1 MQNIFFLI
9 CQKCSKINGA
19 HLRSSGLLLY
29 YSLCHNDNT
38 FQLFFVLHLCISYVL
53 FVDIFTRSFDDFI
66 SITFLIA
73 MFLPAS
79 PFIPTSLFINF
90 GDFRQPSH
98 LLHPPHLLFWPT
110 FTSLPVYSTL
120 PFYLKL
126 GSNGNIK
133 ESLEI
138 LSKDT
143 LLNNIFLGIIKN
155 IKLSL
160 HL

>member
-1 MQNIFFLI
+1 M
-9 CQKCSKINGA
+9 K
-19 HLRSSGLLLY
+19 
-29 YSLCHNDNT
+29 
-38 FQLFFVLHLCISYVL
+38 
-53 FVDIFTRSFDDFI
+53 
-66 SITFLIA
+66 FLIA
-73 MFLPAS
+73 VFLPAS